1 MKEYNFKINGND
13 YTVGI
18 EILNDT
24 EADVIVNGA
33 SYSVEV
39 LDTTVKPSVAAKPQ
53 VAAVPASH
61 PVQPSTVPVTK
72 PAAAAPAAAG
82 ESPVKSPLPGVILDI
97 RIKESLYGTATM
109 TLKEGDTVAV
119 GQTLVVLEA
128 MKMENNIDSDRA
140 GVVKSIK
147 VNRGDSVLEGDV
159 LITLG

>member
-1 MKEYNFKINGND
+1 M
-13 YTVGI
+13 
-18 EILNDT
+18 
-24 EADVIVNGA
+24 
-33 SYSVEV
+33 

-82 ESPVKSPLPGVILDI
+82 ESPVKSPLPGVVLDIQVAVGDRERLGDDCEAAAHTREARALGERGDLDI
-97 RIKESLYGTATM
+97 RI
-109 TLKEGDTVAV
+109 KEGDTVAV

>member
-1 MKEYNFKINGND
+1 MED
-13 YTVGI
+13 
-18 EILNDT
+18 
-24 EADVIVNGA
+24 
-33 SYSVEV
+33 
-39 LDTTVKPSVAAKPQ
+39 
-53 VAAVPASH
+53 
-61 PVQPSTVPVTK
+61 
-72 PAAAAPAAAG
+72 AAAPAAAG

-97 RIKESLYGTATM
+97 RI
-109 TLKEGDTVAV
+109 KEGDTVAV